1 MHKADLNKFNLPDS
15 PGVYFFKKGK
25 DILYIGKATSL
36 KDRVRSYFSNDVI
49 STRGSLIVDM
59 VTQADNIDFNKTDSV
74 LEALILEAELIKKF
88 QPICNT
94 KEKDNKSYNF
104 VVITKDEFPRV
115 IIERG
120 RTISFQDKKYNSVFG
135 PFPSQAQLTEALKI
149 IRKIFPFITKE
160 GDSKIYQQIGLEP
173 DISSIDAK
181 KQYANTIRNI
191 KLFFQGK
198 KGALIKKLEQEMK
211 FLAKHKE
218 FELAGKRR
226 NQIFALNHIKDISL
240 IKSSANYGLQAD
252 FRIESYDI
260 AHMRGSHSV
269 GVMTV
274 MEDGEIKKSSY
285 RKFILRDTKKGDDVG
300 GLKEIITRRFKHDEW
315 KAPNLIVVDGG
326 KNQINQARKIIAD
339 LDLKIPIV
347 SVVKDEK
354 HKPKNILGSSKTFG
368 KYEKDI
374 LLVNNE
380 AHRFAIEF
388 YRQKHRKSLY

>member
-1 MHKADLNKFNLPDS
+1 MQKKDLNKFNLPDS
-15 PGVYFFKKGK
+15 PGVYFFKNGK
-25 DILYIGKATSL
+25 DVLYIGKATSL
-36 KDRVRSYFSNDVI
+36 RDRVRSYFSNDVI

-59 VTQADNIDFNKTDSV
+59 VTQANVVDFKKTDSV
-74 LEALILEAELIKKF
+74 LEALILEAGLIKKF
-88 QPICNT
+88 LPVCNT

-104 VVITKDEFPRV
+104 VVITDDEFPRV
-115 IIERG
+115 IVERG
-120 RTISFQDKKYNSVFG
+120 RTIEFSSSNPDSIFG
-135 PFPSQAQLTEALKI
+135 PFPSQSQLKEALKI
-149 IRKIFPFITKE
+149 IRKIFPFIGAE
-160 GDSKIYQQIGLEP
+160 SDSRLYKQIGLGP
-173 DISSIDAK
+173 DVSGADSK
-181 KQYANTIRNI
+181 REYALNIRNI
-191 KLFFQGK
+191 RLFFQGK
-198 KGALIKKLEQEMK
+198 KGDLIKKLEREMK
-211 FLAKHKE
+211 TLANHRE
-218 FELAGKRR
+218 FELAVKRR

-274 MEDGEIKKSSY
+274 MEDGEIKKSAY

-315 KAPNLIVVDGG
+315 KVPNLIVVDGG
-326 KNQINQARKIIAD
+326 KNQINQARKVISG
-339 LDLKIPIV
+339 LNLKIPIV

-354 HKPKNILGSSKTFG
+354 HKPKNILGSSKTFS

-374 LLVNNE
+374 LLVNSE

-388 YRQKHRKSLY
+388 YRTKHRKSL